1 MCESFKDYLGWSP
14 GDEVL
19 ERKTMVEH
27 SLALME
33 RIRKVVES
41 NACLPTFITN
51 GAHMDLMDLKT
62 FKLCNVKISGI
73 EMPS

>member
-1 MCESFKDYLGWSP
+1 MCESLKDYLGWSP

-41 NACLPTFITN
+41 KACLPTSFTN
-51 GAHMDLMDLKT
+51 GVNLNHMDLKANG
-62 FKLCNVKISGI
+62 KLPQSTAPTS
-73 EMPS
+73 PS